1 MALIVQTPIQ
11 MRFSDV
17 DSFGHVSNV
26 AQQIYFDLGKTEL
39 FEQLW
44 VKSGDLE
51 RVPAV
56 VVSLRT
62 DFKAQIF
69 LDDEVFVTTQIEQ
82 IGNKS
87 LTLCQRIMRGEEC
100 CAESHSVMVCFD
112 RAKGESVL
120 VPDSWRE
127 IVEAL

>member
-1 MALIVQTPIQ
+1 M
-11 MRFSDV
+11 
-17 DSFGHVSNV
+17 
-26 AQQIYFDLGKTEL
+26 
-39 FEQLW
+39 
-44 VKSGDLE
+44 
-51 RVPAV
+51 
-56 VVSLRT
+56 VVSVKT
-62 DFKAQIF
+62 DFRAQIF
-69 LDDEVFVTTQIEQ
+69 LGDEVYVTTQIEQ

-112 RAKGESVL
+112 RAKGESVS

>member
-1 MALIVQTPIQ
+1 MSLAVQTPIQ

-26 AQQIYFDLGKTEL
+26 AQQIYFDLGKTDL
-39 FEQLW
+39 FQQLW
-44 VKSGDLE
+44 LESGDLE

-56 VVSLRT
+56 VVSVKT
-62 DFKAQIF
+62 DFRAQIF
-69 LDDEVFVTTQIEQ
+69 LGDEVYVTTQIEH

-112 RAKGESVL
+112 RAKGESVS

-127 IVEAL
+127 IVG